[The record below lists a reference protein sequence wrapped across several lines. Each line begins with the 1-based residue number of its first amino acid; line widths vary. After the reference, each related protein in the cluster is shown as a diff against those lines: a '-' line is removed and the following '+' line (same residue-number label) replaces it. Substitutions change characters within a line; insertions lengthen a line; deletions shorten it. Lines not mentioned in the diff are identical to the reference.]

1 MRITFLMPRYP
12 WGPSGGYKVVYEYAN
27 GLVSRGHE
35 VTVVHPRRLKY
46 AVLPERLTL
55 RNRLRRARTWMSDL
69 GSSPRVNWHTIDG
82 RVKMRFVEDSSAEF
96 IPDGEAVFATSWQTV
111 ESVMRCPPSRGAK
124 FYLIQGYEIWDGH
137 RELVDAT
144 WRSPL
149 RKVVISKWL
158 LDVGKELRA
167 HEVEYIPNGI
177 DDRVYRLCQPFE
189 TRPLQVAMAYS
200 ALSVKGAVD
209 GIKALTIARARYPEM
224 KAVLFGKES
233 PPRWIPKWIKYYRA
247 PSQSVIVNEIYNGS
261 RVFLNSSLTEGFAL
275 PPAEAA
281 LCGCAIVATDS
292 GGIRDY
298 VEDGVTGL
306 LSAPRNPELLAE
318 NLSLLL
324 SNPDLCEQLAKA
336 GSQSVK
342 RFSWEQ
348 STNLLEALICKEAEK
363 RERREDEEDGVRI
376 ESSPR
381 LL

>member
-1 MRITFLMPRYP
+1 
-12 WGPSGGYKVVYEYAN
+12 
-27 GLVSRGHE
+27 
-35 VTVVHPRRLKY
+35 
-46 AVLPERLTL
+46 
-55 RNRLRRARTWMSDL
+55 
-69 GSSPRVNWHTIDG
+69 
-82 RVKMRFVEDSSAEF
+82 
-96 IPDGEAVFATSWQTV
+96 
-111 ESVMRCPPSRGAK
+111 
-124 FYLIQGYEIWDGH
+124 
-137 RELVDAT
+137 
-144 WRSPL
+144 
-149 RKVVISKWL
+149 
-158 LDVGKELRA
+158 
-167 HEVEYIPNGI
+167 
-177 DDRVYRLCQPFE
+177 
-189 TRPLQVAMAYS
+189 MAYS